1 MFKAFHK
8 WLLPFYSHLNSRPKC
23 RPTDI
28 MLSVC
33 DHFEPFHHT
42 NKAGAMRR
50 MAIWHECLPRLS
62 LNKDHD
68 GQTPRHT
75 FFYPIE
81 QYDTDVIHSLAE
93 LCVKTMNETEIHL
106 HHDLDNADNFRNTIE
121 LGKVNF
127 RKHGLLGS
135 DAIGNP
141 AFGFIHGNWA
151 LDDSDPKG
159 EGCGVRGE
167 LAILKQAGCY
177 ADLTMPS
184 APHRTQAPIVNR
196 LYYSQSTLAGC
207 SHHRGTHVATGVN
220 NTSAMRGNMDHL
232 LLVQGPLLLD
242 WSRRKWGVLPRVE
255 NSDLG
260 PVNPPTL
267 RRFKQWS
274 DTHIGVEGAESWCFI
289 KLHTHGAPERN
300 HASVLGAEC
309 QRFHDELLQFAK
321 KEGFRL
327 HYVSSREMVNI
338 IHAAEDGHQGDA
350 GLWRNYLF
358 QPPPNLQ
365 D

>member
-1 MFKAFHK
+1 
-8 WLLPFYSHLNSRPKC
+8 
-23 RPTDI
+23 
-28 MLSVC
+28 
-33 DHFEPFHHT
+33 
-42 NKAGAMRR
+42 
-50 MAIWHECLPRLS
+50 
-62 LNKDHD
+62 
-68 GQTPRHT
+68 
-75 FFYPIE
+75 
-81 QYDTDVIHSLAE
+81 
-93 LCVKTMNETEIHL
+93 
-106 HHDLDNADNFRNTIE
+106 
-121 LGKVNF
+121 
-127 RKHGLLGS
+127 
-135 DAIGNP
+135 
-141 AFGFIHGNWA
+141 
-151 LDDSDPKG
+151 
-159 EGCGVRGE
+159 
-167 LAILKQAGCY
+167 
-177 ADLTMPS
+177 
-184 APHRTQAPIVNR
+184 
-196 LYYSQSTLAGC
+196 
-207 SHHRGTHVATGVN
+207 
-220 NTSAMRGNMDHL
+220 MRGNMDHL